1 MERFPIHELEAYHMQ
16 IQVEAKTKKLKCTVI
31 LVELQHMNKTELI
44 FQLLLAQLE
53 AVEPEVR
60 KLKPTL
66 RI

>member
-1 MERFPIHELEAYHMQ
+1 MQ
-16 IQVEAKTKKLKCTVI
+16 IQVEAKIKKLKCTVI

-53 AVEPEVR
+53 AVGPEVR

>member
-1 MERFPIHELEAYHMQ
+1 MQ